1 MVLDISFISKGA
13 RSAFNAVASIGLQNI
28 GVACP
33 VAIVNYRSSKP
44 HQPSILSPGQPP
56 SRVFKEGLS
65 TMTAGNRSDYNIS
78 TKTAEKLRTGDVL
91 IGVVAPFYNKKSGMM
106 DRTFHPV
113 VKIKSD
119 PPLMDP

>member
-1 MVLDISFISKGA
+1 
-13 RSAFNAVASIGLQNI
+13 
-28 GVACP
+28 
-33 VAIVNYRSSKP
+33 
-44 HQPSILSPGQPP
+44 
-56 SRVFKEGLS
+56 
-65 TMTAGNRSDYNIS
+65 MTAGNRSDYNIS